1 MDMSGP
7 VAIFLFF
14 LLLLVDMF
22 FYGFDAAIDNLNEKE
37 ILHKAEEEKD
47 RRSMRLSEMISRP
60 GIYINTVQLVI
71 TLINILMG
79 AFYLNIWLQTIDKGL
94 HVINVGG
101 MSLENVPTGVLSG
114 IATVLS
120 FIAMIYILLTF
131 GVLIPRKMASRQPE
145 KWAYACID
153 PIYIITRLLA
163 PLTGLVNLTAKGIL
177 FLFGVRNN
185 TDENDVT
192 EEEIINMV
200 QEGHEQGV
208 IQASEAEMITNIF
221 EFDDKV
227 AADIMTHRTAVL
239 ALDGEI
245 TLKEAL
251 DFVVKEA
258 NYSRFPVYEEDIDNI
273 IGILHMR
280 DMLHYTDSKEHLN
293 TPIKKIKGLLRSP
306 HFIPETKNINSLF
319 KEMQSQK
326 IHIELVVDEYGQ
338 LAGIVTMEDILE
350 EIVGNILDEYDKEE
364 PDIVSRKNGTYELTG
379 LTLLDDVE
387 ETLGVEF
394 DKEDKDNFDTLNGFM
409 VSRLGHI
416 PKPGEKGSV
425 RIGDYLLKIMKVE
438 NKVIQTVLAIPLPKE
453 EKK

>member
-1 MDMSGP
+1 MYM
-7 VAIFLFF
+7 
-14 LLLLVDMF
+14 
-22 FYGFDAAIDNLNEKE
+22 
-37 ILHKAEEEKD
+37 
-47 RRSMRLSEMISRP
+47 
-60 GIYINTVQLVI
+60 
-71 TLINILMG
+71 
-79 AFYLNIWLQTIDKGL
+79 
-94 HVINVGG
+94 
-101 MSLENVPTGVLSG
+101 
-114 IATVLS
+114 
-120 FIAMIYILLTF
+120 
-131 GVLIPRKMASRQPE
+131 
-145 KWAYACID
+145 
-153 PIYIITRLLA
+153 
-163 PLTGLVNLTAKGIL
+163 VN
-177 FLFGVRNN
+177 
-185 TDENDVT
+185 
-192 EEEIINMV
+192 
-200 QEGHEQGV
+200 EGHEQGV
-208 IQASEAEMITNIF
+208 LEASEAEMIMNIF

-306 HFIPETKNINSLF
+306 HFIPETKNINALF

-416 PKPGEKGSV
+416 PKAGEKGSV